1 MSMATTN
8 GRRIFVDTNILTRA
22 TIDVAPLHRQART
35 RLDELWDENAELYI
49 SHQVIREYVANAT
62 RPQSYTP
69 ALPIHAVLKQVEDFR
84 KTFHILP
91 DSPAVLSRLLELV
104 NNVAV
109 GGKQIHDANIV
120 ATMLAYKIEELL
132 THNLTD
138 FQRYHSFIRILP
150 LDQKTA

>member
-35 RLDELWDENAELYI
+35 NAELYI